1 MNKFILGLLLIAAT
15 AGIFFVLQK
24 QKSNTTDGVNK
35 ELIFG
40 KWKIKSYDAKTDSS
54 NALFVGIMGIVDSN
68 TLKYSYEFTID
79 GKILRTLD
87 TTISEDTSLFEWKS
101 DMLLWKEDKEDT
113 VGELMLV
120 NKLIKDSL
128 LLQCDDST
136 KIAFVREKQ
145 P

>member
-1 MNKFILGLLLIAAT
+1 MNKFILGLLLIAAA
-15 AGIFFVLQK
+15 AGIFFVLQQ
-24 QKSNTTDGVNK
+24 QKSNTTDGINK

-68 TLKYSYEFTID
+68 TLKYSYEFTKD
-79 GKILRTLD
+79 GKILRFLND
-87 TTISEDTSLFEWKS
+87 TISEDTSLFVWKK
-101 DMLLWKEDKEDT
+101 DMLLWIENKQDT

-128 LLQCDDST
+128 LIQSDDST
-136 KIAFVREKQ
+136 KISFAREK
-145 P
+145 

>member
-1 MNKFILGLLLIAAT
+1 MNKFILGLLLIAAA

-24 QKSNTTDGVNK
+24 QKYNTTDGVNK

-68 TLKYSYEFTID
+68 TLKYSYEFTKD
-79 GKILRTLD
+79 GKILRFLND
-87 TTISEDTSLFEWKS
+87 TISEDTSLFVWKK
-101 DMLLWKEDKEDT
+101 DMLLWIENKQDT

-120 NKLIKDSL
+120 IKLIKDSL
-128 LLQCDDST
+128 LIQSDDST
-136 KIAFVREKQ
+136 KISFAREK
-145 P
+145 